1 MCFKID
7 WTSLIVGSKFTVFA
21 LFYFVFEGNFSS
33 TSPWPGG
40 AYIWRGDL
48 MEGFLHYRFRGLIH
62 ERAYFRNFT
71 VCSLGRSCSTVLLIT
86 PFSLIIFF
94 FRQGHAAA
102 VVDKKVYIF
111 GGSSG
116 SGFGGQHSDSSSDPV
131 YLNDLFLLK
140 GMIETVNARNSCL
153 LSSISVVKFKH

>member
-1 MCFKID
+1 M
-7 WTSLIVGSKFTVFA
+7 FTWAIMLNCPTYNSIF
-21 LFYFVFEGNFSS
+21 F
-33 TSPWPGG
+33 
-40 AYIWRGDL
+40 D
-48 MEGFLHYRFRGLIH
+48 H
-62 ERAYFRNFT
+62 
-71 VCSLGRSCSTVLLIT
+71 
-86 PFSLIIFF
+86 FF